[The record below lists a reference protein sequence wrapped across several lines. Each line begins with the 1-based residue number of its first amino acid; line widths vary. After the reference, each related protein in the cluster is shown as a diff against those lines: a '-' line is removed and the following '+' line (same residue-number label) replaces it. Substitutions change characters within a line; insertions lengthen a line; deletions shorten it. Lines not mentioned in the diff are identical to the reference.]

1 MNGLIILWKLPGFQR
16 LGITWTLTSK
26 MGRPPHFLLPP
37 LANKRHTGSSQQP
50 MRFLQFIYLYLFV
63 CFLETIQMSEL
74 EPILYIYI
82 YILVEILKI
91 FPSCWHV
98 TNDDIYFADAGICWR
113 LGLYIYISI
122 YIHIHIHIHT
132 YIHAYIHTYTYIH
145 TYIHT
150 HRHTYIHT
158 YTHTDIHTYV
168 HTYTHTHIHTY
179 THTHIDTHRPT

>member
-74 EPILYIYI
+74 EPII

-122 YIHIHIHIHT
+122 YIHIHIHT
-132 YIHAYIHTYTYIH
+132 YIHAYIHTHTHTHTIH
-145 TYIHT
+145 TYILT
-150 HRHTYIHT
+150 
-158 YTHTDIHTYV
+158 
-168 HTYTHTHIHTY
+168 
-179 THTHIDTHRPT
+179 